1 MTAAAPSRNRAVQ
14 QIAYRLRIAWRF
26 RILLSATNPFPRVG
40 SCDCCGAWSWRT
52 LEPVARSIGR
62 AWLCDDCAAVE
73 ETECQAAYDEFYLS
87 RL

>member
-1 MTAAAPSRNRAVQ
+1 MTAPALFGNRAVR
-14 QIAYRLRIAWRF
+14 QIAYRLRIAWKF
-26 RILLSATNPFPRVG
+26 RILLSTTNPLPRVG

-62 AWLCDDCAAVE
+62 AWLCDDCAAAE
-73 ETECQAAYDEFYLS
+73 EVECQAAYAEFYMG

>member
-1 MTAAAPSRNRAVQ
+1 MTTPALAGKRAFR
-14 QIAYRLRIAWRF
+14 QIAYRLRIAWKL
-26 RILLSATNPFPRVG
+26 RILVSATNPLPRVG
-40 SCDCCGAWSWRT
+40 SCNCCGAWSWRT

-73 ETECQAAYDEFYLS
+73 EKECQAAYAEFYLS